1 MRLSAQHRH
10 ANETRIRA
18 VMDRLLT
25 GHIPTGANCDLSTLA
40 RLADTD
46 RAAFYGN
53 RPYAHLREEFER
65 RLRALRDAGQTPDPH
80 QAQTA
85 ALKQTIADLTDRPTR
100 RDHNIADLTEFKT
113 QALSR
118 LAAQHEEITRLRA
131 TAAVRANLRTLPT
144 HTNTDQPPP
153 RQPPTRAPI
162 IGPC

>member
-65 RLRALRDAGQTPDPH
+65 RLRALRDAARTYAPSPHTPTPTNHPHANHRPEPPSSVPAETARPSPPTPSPTTGTASAPAPQTP
-80 QAQTA
+80 
-85 ALKQTIADLTDRPTR
+85 
-100 RDHNIADLTEFKT
+100 
-113 QALSR
+113 
-118 LAAQHEEITRLRA
+118 
-131 TAAVRANLRTLPT
+131 
-144 HTNTDQPPP
+144 
-153 RQPPTRAPI
+153 
-162 IGPC
+162 